1 MCRLLFFRL
10 QLSPI
15 FCKGAFH
22 FRFQAGELLL
32 LPFQLLHQLFCSLNL
47 FLGLFRLFFPQC
59 LLFRFNA
66 LFFLEFIFDGLNIFK
81 VHFLRGQG
89 NQPVVVGLEIV
100 ATAARSGGNA
110 EPGVCFRLRR
120 HDPGRVGNA
129 HIIDAVSRM
138 SGKGM
143 LVIFDL
149 IIRQIDQAQLE
160 NDRILFLEPDRLI
173 KINVIFS
180 AAVTV
185 SEKHPLHAC
194 E

>member
-1 MCRLLFFRL
+1 
-10 QLSPI
+10 
-15 FCKGAFH
+15 
-22 FRFQAGELLL
+22 
-32 LPFQLLHQLFCSLNL
+32 
-47 FLGLFRLFFPQC
+47 
-59 LLFRFNA
+59 
-66 LFFLEFIFDGLNIFK
+66 
-81 VHFLRGQG
+81 
-89 NQPVVVGLEIV
+89 
-100 ATAARSGGNA
+100 
-110 EPGVCFRLRR
+110 
-120 HDPGRVGNA
+120 
-129 HIIDAVSRM
+129 
-138 SGKGM
+138 M